1 MMERD
6 GCVGCKYEHED
17 SDSQYCIGCKQNAID
32 KYKRMTN
39 ADKIRSMSDAE
50 LFNFLKDSD
59 FCLAKNNELDCS
71 SFETCNECHNLLKT
85 WLQSES
91 EK

>member
-1 MMERD
+1 MERD

-17 SDSQYCIGCKQNAID
+17 LDSQYCIGCKQNAID

-50 LFNFLKDSD
+50 LAKFLTSATDD
-59 FCLAKNNELDCS
+59 AQRDALTHCDYQWLD
-71 SFETCNECHNLLKT
+71 